1 MQIGG
6 NVLDLVNV
14 SPCKLDLVKVSFVA
28 GNSMWHDDHSKL
40 PGSFGESNFSSVG
53 LDDQLVLESLP
64 DQLVDSI
71 KEKTDSH
78 IWVKN
83 N

>member
-1 MQIGG
+1 M
-6 NVLDLVNV
+6 LLLSD
-14 SPCKLDLVKVSFVA
+14 
-28 GNSMWHDDHSKL
+28 SMWHDDQSKL
-40 PGSFGESNFSSVG
+40 PFGESNFSSVG
-53 LDDQLVLESLP
+53 LDDQLVLELLP